1 MTLELRGLSK
11 SYRQGDTELKILED
25 LDLQLHEGEVVAIVG
40 ESGSGKSTLLSLL
53 AGFTSADHGEILWN
67 RDSTRE
73 WSEDRWSKFRKKSLG
88 FVFQN
93 YHLIPYLD
101 ARENVALPLRLLR
114 EEGFKADDLAEKLLA
129 RLGLQS
135 RLTHLPA
142 QLSGGESQRVAI
154 ARALVHSP
162 SLILADEP
170 TGSLD
175 SATGQQV
182 LDLLFSLLGGGK
194 QTALIVT
201 HSQEVAARCHRVLT
215 LRQGKLWP
223 SKN

>member
-1 MTLELRGLSK
+1 MTLKLHGLAKSFHQGETELR
-11 SYRQGDTELKILED
+11 ILEN
-25 LDLQLHEGEVVAIVG
+25 LDLELAKGEIAAIVG

-53 AGFTSADHGEILWN
+53 AGFERPDHGEIQWEGA
-67 RDSTRE
+67 STKN
-73 WSEDRWSKFRKKSLG
+73 WSEEDWAKFRRESLG

-93 YHLIPYLD
+93 YHLIPYLT
-101 ARENVALPLRLLR
+101 AEENVALPLKLKGLATTGGEALL
-114 EEGFKADDLAEKLLA
+114 G
-129 RLGLQS
+129 RLGLGK
-135 RLTHLPA
+135 RLTHLPS

-154 ARALVHSP
+154 ARALIHKP
-162 SLILADEP
+162 SLVLADEP

-175 SATGQQV
+175 AKTGHQV
-182 LDLLFSLLGGGK
+182 LDLLFELLGEYA

-223 SKN
+223 S